1 MLLIDFSSRG
11 WESWGVERQP
21 LIREGMP
28 VLVDDDLRFEDGPGN
43 PRATVVVNR
52 WLRELPVNGAPARR
66 TWRVYAEALRAWLE
80 FLSERGVAPFGSR
93 QELRAVLSAYAGHRL
108 SESPQHRWD
117 GSTWNLHVT
126 ALSRFYEWAQ
136 AERYATAGPLSYSSG
151 TRIAEGTVWTQR
163 RNHAKLRPAKRH
175 AQIKYLEHDFAALL
189 LHALAGLT
197 PEGGPDEA
205 YRGRA
210 LGRNAAVGRLALA
223 SGLRRQELTYLLVYE
238 IPPLP
243 ARRSAVPVEFPLG
256 RGTTKGSKPR
266 TTWIDYDSLVEVW
279 DYVRL
284 ERTAAARRGGWQP
297 PAQLGE
303 PLRVR
308 DPDWEGARIN
318 GVRRSWRTLTPNE
331 RLRLVS
337 PDGAACL
344 LALQSTG
351 APFTDWATV
360 LRRTSQRIRRRFE
373 PRFPIVSPHRLR
385 HTFAMHTLERLIR
398 GYYQQAAALVKDT
411 DADAALALYLTMSD
425 PMAVLRDLLGHS
437 SVTTTQLYL
446 SRLDITRVYR
456 DAYAAAAPDTAL
468 PDTSTFG
475 DGVGAEFHAEFD
487 AEFDGDFDDE
497 ASG

>member
-1 MLLIDFSSRG
+1 MLLIDFSPRG
-11 WESWGVERQP
+11 WESWDVGRRP

-28 VLVDDDLRFEDGPGN
+28 VLVDDDLRFEDGPAH
-43 PRATVVVNR
+43 PRPAVVVNR

-80 FLSERGVAPFGSR
+80 FLSERRVAPFGSR
-93 QELRAVLSAYAGHRL
+93 EELRSVLSAYAGYRL

-126 ALSRFYEWAQ
+126 ALSLFYEWAQ
-136 AERYATAGPLSYSSG
+136 DEGCAAAGPFSYSTG
-151 TRIAEGTVWTQR
+151 RRITDGAVWTHR

-175 AQIKYLEHDFAALL
+175 AQIKYLEHDFAALF
-189 LHALAGLT
+189 LHALAGLN
-197 PEGGPDEA
+197 PDGSPDEA
-205 YRGRA
+205 YRGRE

-223 SGLRRQELTYLLVYE
+223 SGLRRQELTHLLVYE

-243 ARRSAVPVEFPLG
+243 TRRSAVPVAFPLG
-256 RGTTKGSKPR
+256 PGTTKGSKPR
-266 TTWIDYDSLVEVW
+266 TTWVDHDTLVEVW
-279 DYVRL
+279 NYVRL
-284 ERTAAARRGGWQP
+284 ERAAAAGRGGWQP

-308 DPDWEGARIN
+308 DPDWEGALIN

-344 LALQSTG
+344 LAVRSSG

-360 LRRTSQRIRRRFE
+360 FRRTSQRIRRRFE

-385 HTFAMHTLERLIR
+385 HSFAMHTLEQLIC
-398 GYYQQAAALVKDT
+398 GYYQQAAALVTDT
-411 DADAALALYLTMSD
+411 GADAAMALYLTKSD
-425 PMAVLRDLLGHS
+425 PVTVLRDLMGHS
-437 SVTTTQLYL
+437 SVTTTQVYL

-456 DAYAAAAPDTAL
+456 DAYAAAAPDTGKL
-468 PDTSTFG
+468 G
-475 DGVGAEFHAEFD
+475 DEVGAELAAEFD
-487 AEFDGDFDDE
+487 AGLDDE

>member
-1 MLLIDFSSRG
+1 MLLIDFSPRG
-11 WESWGVERQP
+11 WESWDVERQP

-43 PRATVVVNR
+43 PRPAVVVNR

-93 QELRAVLSAYAGHRL
+93 QELRSVLSAYAGHRL

-126 ALSRFYEWAQ
+126 VLSLFYEWAQ
-136 AERYATAGPLSYSSG
+136 DEGCAATGPFSYSTG
-151 TRIAEGTVWTQR
+151 TRITDGAVWTHR

-175 AQIKYLEHDFAALL
+175 ARIKYLEHDFVALL

-197 PEGGPDEA
+197 PDGRPDEE
-205 YRGRA
+205 YRGRE

-223 SGLRRQELTYLLVYE
+223 SGLRRQELTHLLVYE
-238 IPPLP
+238 LPPLP
-243 ARRSAVPVEFPLG
+243 TRRSAVPVLFPLG
-256 RGTTKGSKPR
+256 PGTTKGAKPR
-266 TTWIDYDSLVEVW
+266 TTWVDHDTLVEVW

-284 ERTAAARRGGWQP
+284 ERAAAAGRGGWQP
-297 PAQLGE
+297 SARLGGA
-303 PLRVR
+303 LGVR
-308 DPDWEGARIN
+308 DPDWEGARID

-337 PDGAACL
+337 PDGASCL
-344 LALQSTG
+344 LALRSTG

-360 LRRTSQRIRRRFE
+360 LRRTSQRIRRFE

-398 GYYQQAAALVKDT
+398 GYYQQAAALVEHA
-411 DADAALALYLTMSD
+411 DADAALALYLTKSD
-425 PMAVLRDLLGHS
+425 PMTVLRDLLGHS
-437 SVTTTQLYL
+437 SVTMTQVYL

-456 DAYAAAAPDTAL
+456 DAYAAAAPDTGL
-468 PDTSTFG
+468 PGAAMFG
-475 DGVGAEFHAEFD
+475 NGINAGINAELASE
-487 AEFDGDFDDE
+487 FDDE
-497 ASG
+497 AGG